1 MLRPAALLTAAAL
14 LVAAPAAAGPLRIDK
29 LDKLPSL
36 DGVPGEWPRE
46 LGKLGATKGTP
57 SAADLSGKAAV
68 AYDDKDVYIAVD
80 VTDDTFKGGPGG
92 DRVDVVLVIGGAST
106 TVTLIP
112 GLPGK
117 SAGKATVAGSDVKGA
132 KVVEAPRKGG
142 WTLEAKVPWSA
153 FDGASTLR
161 VGMRGGVF
169 VHDVDSGGVDA
180 VIGTHSSQSSL
191 PAVLTTP
198 EQALEDGL
206 IRDKKL
212 SSTPSFQGTANV
224 VGDAMRERVLVY
236 DRYLVV
242 LGPTFRKGKEYYF
255 ADMSVS
261 GASMRV
267 LGLELREM
275 DGDGRSDIVFR
286 KRFTKTG
293 QKTSRDVLQVQ
304 TFGSGDTPELVFI
317 HEIGITNPK
326 GSVTND
332 VSFATEGSGQS
343 ITIRP
348 GSAKGFDESTYDE
361 ATEASYDPV
370 LLPWGTIESQTYKWK
385 GKGFSKASEKTRTKP
400 AASAS
405 SSDGPKPTPPA
416 AAPPAAPD
424 TAKVYALYKKDRGIT
439 TAARFDVSGDV
450 EGDAKIERVVVHDA
464 KAPELAVFGPG
475 HKKGAGYSFTTLPF
489 ASGSDVKSVSLRD
502 ATGDKKS
509 ELVVRGSLKAKG
521 PKNEEVIREIEL
533 VYRVSADGIRRV
545 FAAEVGRS
553 IGNSKIV
560 GAIAYEP
567 QKSLFTI
574 RLASNKAVGFTKQNY
589 PFNQDT
595 SAVGG
600 IEPLLLPWSDVK
612 SLRYKWTGSGF
623 EKM

>member
-1 MLRPAALLTAAAL
+1 MLRSAALLTAAAL
-14 LVAAPAAAGPLRIDK
+14 LVAAPVSAATLRIDK

-80 VTDDTFKGGPGG
+80 VTDDSFKGGPGG
-92 DRVDVVLVIGGAST
+92 DRIEVVLVVGGTTT

-117 SAGKATVAGSDVKGA
+117 SAGKATVKGSDVKGA

-153 FDGASTLR
+153 FEGASTLR

-169 VHDVDSGGVDA
+169 VHDVDGGGSVDA
-180 VIGTHSSQSSL
+180 VIGTHNSQESL

-236 DRYLVV
+236 DKYLVV

-261 GASMRV
+261 GASMKV
-267 LGLELREM
+267 LGMELREM
-275 DGDGRSDIVFR
+275 DGDGRQDIVFR

-293 QKTSRDVLQVQ
+293 QKTSRDVMHVQ

-317 HEIGITNPK
+317 HEIGITNAK
-326 GSVTND
+326 GSIVND

-343 ITIRP
+343 ITIKP
-348 GSAKGFDESTYDE
+348 GSAKGLEESTYDE
-361 ATEASYDPV
+361 ATEASYDPL

-385 GKGFSKASEKTRTKP
+385 GKGFSKAGEKTRSKP
-400 AASAS
+400 AS
-405 SSDGPKPTPPA
+405 SSSTSNDSAKPAPPEKA
-416 AAPPAAPD
+416 PPPAAPD
-424 TAKVYALYKKDRGIT
+424 TAKV
-439 TAARFDVSGDV
+439 
-450 EGDAKIERVVVHDA
+450 
-464 KAPELAVFGPG
+464 
-475 HKKGAGYSFTTLPF
+475 
-489 ASGSDVKSVSLRD
+489 
-502 ATGDKKS
+502 
-509 ELVVRGSLKAKG
+509 
-521 PKNEEVIREIEL
+521 
-533 VYRVSADGIRRV
+533 
-545 FAAEVGRS
+545 
-553 IGNSKIV
+553 
-560 GAIAYEP
+560 
-567 QKSLFTI
+567 
-574 RLASNKAVGFTKQNY
+574 
-589 PFNQDT
+589 
-595 SAVGG
+595 
-600 IEPLLLPWSDVK
+600 
-612 SLRYKWTGSGF
+612 
-623 EKM
+623 